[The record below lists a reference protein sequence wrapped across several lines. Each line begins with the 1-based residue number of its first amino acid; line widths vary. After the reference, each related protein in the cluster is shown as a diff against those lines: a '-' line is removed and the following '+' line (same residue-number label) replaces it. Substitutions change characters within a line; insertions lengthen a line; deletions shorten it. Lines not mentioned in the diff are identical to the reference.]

1 MCIYKYIYI
10 LALAPV
16 DVLGLVGLQTAP
28 GHNGGQAGI
37 CGPKMRLFFS
47 LGTEICERRLWKG
60 ASLPVG
66 GFVG

>member
-1 MCIYKYIYI
+1 
-10 LALAPV
+10 
-16 DVLGLVGLQTAP
+16 
-28 GHNGGQAGI
+28 
-37 CGPKMRLFFS
+37 MRLFFS